1 MAGSSRKMVRII
13 YTLIVLFNL
22 CCVQIIHSQP
32 DGEALFKANCA
43 SCHSAGENKVI
54 GPGLKGIHERKDID
68 WLIRWTKN
76 SQELIKAGDEYAV
89 KIFNEYNKIVM
100 PAQNLSDEEIIAI
113 YDYIK
118 VEGEKAAAAPVAVT
132 GPATPA
138 QEEDK
143 PSPWLLITIV
153 LCLLAL
159 YLILNRIKKGLERAL
174 LVREGK
180 PIPVSPPLGQAIK
193 MWIRGHKKLIAV
205 VLLVVFVW
213 GSVKGWYA
221 LSAIGIQQGY
231 EPEQPIKFSHKLHA
245 GTNKIDCQYCHSSA
259 SRSRHAGIPSADLCM
274 NCHKYI
280 QEGPL
285 YGKDEI
291 AKIYAA
297 LDYDPATGNYGP
309 NKKPIQWVK
318 VHNLPDLAYFNHAQH
333 VTVGKI
339 ACQTCHGPVEE
350 MEVLYQ
356 FSSLTMKWCID
367 CHRTS
372 EVRTEDNAYYADY
385 AEWLREK
392 HGSDVKITVDKI
404 GGLECIRCHY

>member
-1 MAGSSRKMVRII
+1 MAGSSRTMVRITF
-13 YTLIVLFNL
+13 TLIVLFNF
-22 CCVQIIHSQP
+22 CCLQIIYSQP
-32 DGEALFKANCA
+32 DGETLFKANCA
-43 SCHSAGENKVI
+43 SCHSSGENKVI
-54 GPGLKGIHERKDID
+54 GPGLKGIHERRDID
-68 WLIRWTKN
+68 WLIKWTKN
-76 SQELIKAGDEYAV
+76 SQALIKAGDEYAV
-89 KIFNEYNKIVM
+89 KIFNEYNKVVM
-100 PAQNLSDEEIIAI
+100 PPQNLTDEEIIAI
-113 YDYIK
+113 YDYVK
-118 VEGEKAAAAPVAVT
+118 AEGEKAAAAPVAVT
-132 GPATPA
+132 GPAT
-138 QEEDK
+138 QVQEDK
-143 PSPWLLITIV
+143 TSPWLLITIV

-174 LVREGK
+174 LIKEGK
-180 PIPVSPPLGQAIK
+180 PIPVSIPWGQAIK
-193 MWIRGHKKLIAV
+193 IWIRGHKKLIAV
-205 VLLVVFVW
+205 LLLVFFIW

-221 LSAIGIQQGY
+221 LSSIGIQQGY
-231 EPEQPIKFSHKLHA
+231 EPEQPIRFSHKLHA

-259 SRSRHAGIPSADLCM
+259 SKSRHAGIPSADLCM

-350 MEVLYQ
+350 MNVLYQ
-356 FSSLTMKWCID
+356 FSSLTMVWCID
-367 CHRTS
+367 CHRTT
-372 EVRTEDNAYYADY
+372 EVQIQDNAYYADY
-385 AEWLREK
+385 AEWLRKK
-392 HGSDVKITVDKI
+392 HGPDVKITVDKI